1 MNSSNTAQ
9 LKRSGEELRRRGAE
23 ETHSEGCV
31 HTFLGINDLTICLF
45 SPWRSLRLVSDN
57 ENKPR
62 GYAFIEY
69 EREQDMKN
77 AYKRADGT

>member
-1 MNSSNTAQ
+1 M
-9 LKRSGEELRRRGAE
+9 
-23 ETHSEGCV
+23 
-31 HTFLGINDLTICLF
+31 
-45 SPWRSLRLVSDN
+45 VSDN

>member
-1 MNSSNTAQ
+1 MFT
-9 LKRSGEELRRRGAE
+9 L
-23 ETHSEGCV
+23 
-31 HTFLGINDLTICLF
+31 LGINDLTICLF